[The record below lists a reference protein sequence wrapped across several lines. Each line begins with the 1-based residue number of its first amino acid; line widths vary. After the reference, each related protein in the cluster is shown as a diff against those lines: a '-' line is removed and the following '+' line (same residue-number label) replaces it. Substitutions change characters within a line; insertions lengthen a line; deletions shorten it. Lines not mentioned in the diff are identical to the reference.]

1 MAYTRATRLLVA
13 STAAIMLLAGG
24 GLAYSA
30 VASQAA
36 DRSRTPVVTFD
47 IQKVMDNL
55 TQRADLAAELSE
67 RLQSIQDKI
76 DQDLAD
82 IGMLEEQLAGEAT
95 SQQKVLAE
103 ELEQKKLAMMSYQR
117 FARSQ
122 VDIERSLILRDLHR
136 EIQDAVSDI
145 AKANGYDLVLINDS
159 GMQITVNPE
168 SNLSREQQVR
178 EQVRAQRVF
187 FADSGIDITDQV
199 VTQMNLGWNA
209 RTSG

>member
-13 STAAIMLLAGG
+13 STAAILLAGG

-67 RLQSIQDKI
+67 RLQLIQDKI

>member
-1 MAYTRATRLLVA
+1 MAYQRATRLLVA

-36 DRSRTPVVTFD
+36 DRSRTPVVTFN

-67 RLQSIQDKI
+67 RLQAIQDKI
-76 DQDLAD
+76 DQDLGD

-136 EIQDAVSDI
+136 AIQESVADI

-168 SNLSREQQVR
+168 STLSREQQVR
-178 EQVRAQRVF
+178 DQVRAQRIF
-187 FADSGIDITDQV
+187 FADSGINITDQV
-199 VTQMNLGWNA
+199 VTQMNLDWNA

>member
-1 MAYTRATRLLVA
+1 
-13 STAAIMLLAGG
+13 
-24 GLAYSA
+24 
-30 VASQAA
+30 
-36 DRSRTPVVTFD
+36 VTFD

-67 RLQSIQDKI
+67 RLQLIQDKI

-103 ELEQKKLAMMSYQR
+103 ELEQKKLAMISYQR

>member
-1 MAYTRATRLLVA
+1 
-13 STAAIMLLAGG
+13 
-24 GLAYSA
+24 
-30 VASQAA
+30 
-36 DRSRTPVVTFD
+36 
-47 IQKVMDNL
+47 
-55 TQRADLAAELSE
+55 
-67 RLQSIQDKI
+67 
-76 DQDLAD
+76 
-82 IGMLEEQLAGEAT
+82 
-95 SQQKVLAE
+95 
-103 ELEQKKLAMMSYQR
+103 MMSYQR

-159 GMQITVNPE
+159 GMQIAVNPE

-187 FADSGIDITDQV
+187 FADSGIDITVQV

>member
-13 STAAIMLLAGG
+13 STAAILLAGG

>member
-13 STAAIMLLAGG
+13 STAAILLAGG

-67 RLQSIQDKI
+67 RLQLIQDKI

-103 ELEQKKLAMMSYQR
+103 ELEQKKLAMISYQR

>member
-1 MAYTRATRLLVA
+1 MAYQRATRLLVT
-13 STAAIMLLAGG
+13 STATIMLLAGG

-36 DRSRTPVVTFD
+36 DRSRTPVVTFN

-67 RLQSIQDKI
+67 RLQAIQDKI
-76 DQDLAD
+76 DQDLGD

-136 EIQDAVSDI
+136 AIQESVADI

-168 SNLSREQQVR
+168 STLSREQQVR
-178 EQVRAQRVF
+178 DQVRAQRIF
-187 FADSGIDITDQV
+187 FADSGINITDQV
-199 VTQMNLGWNA
+199 VTQMNLDWNA
-209 RTSG
+209 RTSR

>member
-1 MAYTRATRLLVA
+1 MAYQRATRLLVT
-13 STAAIMLLAGG
+13 STATIMLLAGG

-36 DRSRTPVVTFD
+36 DRSRTPVVTFN

-67 RLQSIQDKI
+67 RLQAIQDKI
-76 DQDLAD
+76 DQDLGD

-136 EIQDAVSDI
+136 AIQESVADI

-168 SNLSREQQVR
+168 STLSREQQVR
-178 EQVRAQRVF
+178 DQVRAQRIF
-187 FADSGIDITDQV
+187 FADSGINITDQV
-199 VTQMNLGWNA
+199 VTQMNLDWNA